1 MAVKRDGIPVRAAG
15 RMAAAALAA
24 ALALGAAPSRAQ
36 LTLSIDNRTCADLEV
51 GLADA
56 PGCALGVD
64 PPSLL
69 EKSRAAPGRGAP
81 GVPGCFVEARKG
93 FTAKLAVN
101 RPYRPGYLR
110 LSAQGECPG
119 RNTKIAGEC
128 LVRLR
133 TVYQRVPGPGFGV
146 YRAPEAWSEGQSAGG
161 QYGSPFYDLE
171 LSVPALPTLVTVEI
185 QQGICELD
193 AGVRRCEVFCRA
205 DDQQ

>member
-1 MAVKRDGIPVRAAG
+1 MAMKRDGIPVRAAG
-15 RMAAAALAA
+15 RIAAAALTA

-56 PGCALGVD
+56 PGCA
-64 PPSLL
+64 
-69 EKSRAAPGRGAP
+69 P
-81 GVPGCFVEARKG
+81 GVPGCFTEARRG
-93 FTAKLAVN
+93 FTTKLAVN
-101 RPYRPGYLR
+101 QPYRPGYLR

-128 LVRLR
+128 LVRLK
-133 TVYQRVPGPGFGV
+133 TVYKRVPGPGIGV
-146 YRAPEAWSEGQSAGG
+146 YREPEAWSEGQSAGG
-161 QYGSPFYDLE
+161 QYGSPFYDLD
-171 LSVPALPTLVTVEI
+171 LVVPALPTLVTVEI

-193 AGVRRCEVFCRA
+193 AGVRRCEAVCRA